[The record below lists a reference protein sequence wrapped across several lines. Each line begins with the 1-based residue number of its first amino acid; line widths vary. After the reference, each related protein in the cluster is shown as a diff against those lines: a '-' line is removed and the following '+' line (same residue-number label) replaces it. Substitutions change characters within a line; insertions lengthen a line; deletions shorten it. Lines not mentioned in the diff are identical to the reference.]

1 MIQCH
6 YSRPD
11 PFISI
16 FPVYEKCQNSKNNS
30 ITFRMQGIKH
40 LLNGRK
46 LPAFCFLILLTSV
59 ALTIIYSKYI
69 DRDQIRYHRLARQI
83 QLDIQTTV
91 ANGRMTPSSYKASH
105 YRMMQYN
112 QLETKLLAS
121 GFLTNLSITLS
132 PTDSTTNNSSELV
145 NVIDS
150 RLQNLLPNDF
160 LPAQIDVNVQSNTV
174 LYEIICP
181 TSDVPLIKEVVR
193 DEINKMDQ
201 KTQRLP
207 PHH

>member
-1 MIQCH
+1 
-6 YSRPD
+6 
-11 PFISI
+11 
-16 FPVYEKCQNSKNNS
+16 
-30 ITFRMQGIKH
+30 MQGIKH

-46 LPAFCFLILLTSV
+46 LLAFCFLILLTSV

-69 DRDQIRYHRLARQI
+69 DSDQIRYHRLTRQI
-83 QLDIQTTV
+83 RLDIQTIV
-91 ANGRMTPSSYKASH
+91 ANGRMPPSSYDASH
-105 YRMMQYN
+105 NRMMQYN
-112 QLETKLLAS
+112 QLEPKLLAS

-132 PTDSTTNNSSELV
+132 PTDSTENNSSELV
-145 NVIDS
+145 NVIGS

-160 LPAQIDVNVQSNTV
+160 LPAQFVVNAQSNTV
-174 LYEIICP
+174 LYKIICP

-193 DEINKMDQ
+193 DEINKMNP

>member
-1 MIQCH
+1 
-6 YSRPD
+6 
-11 PFISI
+11 
-16 FPVYEKCQNSKNNS
+16 
-30 ITFRMQGIKH
+30 MQGIKH

-46 LPAFCFLILLTSV
+46 LPAFCFLILLTLV

-69 DRDQIRYHRLARQI
+69 DSDQIRYHRLSRKI
-83 QLDIQTTV
+83 QLDIQTIV

-121 GFLTNLSITLS
+121 GFLTNLSITLP

-145 NVIDS
+145 DVIDS

-160 LPAQIDVNVQSNTV
+160 LAAEIVVNVQSNTV
-174 LYEIICP
+174 LYKTICP